1 MVSPDDIK
9 GYIQSS
15 LDCSHISVVG
25 DGQHFEAVI
34 VSLAFDGKGS
44 LQRHQIVYAA
54 LGDRMKSE
62 IHALSMKTLTPSEW
76 KEQ

>member
-34 VSLAFDGKGS
+34 VSLAFDGKGR

-54 LGDRMKSE
+54 
-62 IHALSMKTLTPSEW
+62 
-76 KEQ
+76 